1 MGKKGRMGA
10 RDLIVLAVA
19 AASLTAQSPRR
30 PTFDAAS
37 IKPSASSSGFQAVR
51 VVGDRLVAE
60 GATLRALIQFAYQ
73 TADARRFLNSQIVDA
88 PRWVESDRFNVEAKA
103 GAIDSDAGERQ
114 MRRMTQV
121 MLEDRFQLTTHR
133 EQRELPVYDLI
144 VLKSGSRL
152 TRAADQTP
160 TAVDGDPVTLDPAA
174 PPRGRF
180 KQFGRPS
187 PSGAITLAITGTA
200 VTMTAFISVL
210 QQYIDRPIVNSS
222 GAAGLYDVRLE
233 FALPQS
239 QSATDD
245 AAGVSV
251 FTAVQEQ
258 LGLKLDAVKKP
269 VEVLVVDH
277 AEHPT
282 PD

>member
-1 MGKKGRMGA
+1 MMGA

-19 AASLTAQSPRR
+19 AASLTAQSPAR
-30 PTFDAAS
+30 PAFDAVS
-37 IKPSASSSGFQAVR
+37 IKPTAPSSGFAAVR
-51 VVGDRLVAE
+51 AVADRLVAE
-60 GATLRALIQFAYQ
+60 EATLRALIQFAYQ
-73 TADARRFLNSQIVDA
+73 TADGRRFLNSQIFDA
-88 PRWVESDRFNVEAKA
+88 PRWVESDRFSVQAKA
-103 GAIDSDAGERQ
+103 GAVGGAATERQ
-114 MRRMTQV
+114 IRRMTQV

-133 EQRELPVYDLI
+133 EQRELPVYDL
-144 VLKSGSRL
+144 VVSKGGSKL
-152 TRAADQTP
+152 TRAPDQTP
-160 TAVDGDPVTLDPAA
+160 TTVEGNPIALDPTA

-180 KQFGRPS
+180 QQFGRPS
-187 PSGAITLAITGTA
+187 PSGAITLTITGTA
-200 VTMTAFISVL
+200 VTMTAFVGVL
-210 QQYIDRPIVNSS
+210 QQYVDRPLVNSS

-239 QSATDD
+239 QSATTDD
-245 AAGVSV
+245 APGVSI

-258 LGLKLDAVKKP
+258 LGLKLDTVKKR